1 MGILYTATSRVVVQ
15 AYQTRAHSLQ
25 SGALRPTLCLVQFR
39 VLLHTTLHFL
49 HHFGLVS
56 SATSYTVG
64 IYIPP
69 YTPAVRAAFDLLLLR
84 NSAFCVSSFWSIC
97 CSGVVVVVVKG
108 ALLSVVRPFTFA
120 GPTLHLLSF
129 VCAVCVPD
137 RASLSVVKCALIALV
152 HFDLAPLSSCG
163 VLGSWNFLVHL
174 AL

>member
-1 MGILYTATSRVVVQ
+1 MVQ
-15 AYQTRAHSLQ
+15 VYQTPAHSHQPVRSSEAISLTSPVQ
-25 SGALRPTLCLVQFR
+25 SLAPHNIAFSPPFWIGFFCNLV
-39 VLLHTTLHFL
+39 H
-49 HHFGLVS
+49 S
-56 SATSYTVG
+56 EN
-64 IYIPP
+64 IYSP
-69 YTPAVRAAFDLLLLR
+69 YTPAVRATFNLLLLR

-97 CSGVVVVVVKG
+97 CSGVVVVVVVKG

-152 HFDLAPLSSCG
+152 RFDLAPLSSCG